1 MILIFE
7 IIKNDNMFSAIYS
20 VSKSFWISL
29 SVFFLICLGYYI
41 NVLFKTDFHYTYPL
55 DDVYIHLAI
64 AKNFALHDVWGITQY
79 EFSSTSSSPIYT
91 YLLSL
96 YIQIFGNNDQIPL
109 YFNIVFGI
117 ALLFYLNKYYSE
129 IFRQNKYSVF
139 ALFFTVSFSV
149 LHLQLLSGMEHMLH
163 VLLFVINIYY
173 LQKIEEK
180 KIFQLGFFVSLALM
194 GLVRFESM
202 FYILLLALFFLIIK
216 RWKRALATL
225 IIGFLPIVLFCYCNK
240 QLGGYWF
247 PNSVVVKGT
256 SISFDGMFLSQM
268 KTIFLDKLFL
278 NISFYKVGIFP
289 LLIVFYFIYSD
300 FKKKNLQYSFQQNWL
315 SIVLCFSLLAHSMF
329 GDFKGGFRYEAYLMV
344 GFCMVLIPKIM
355 FLFTN
360 FRQFINQE
368 KFLSLMVVLS
378 FMLMIYKV
386 GYSHLLLNNAGKNVY
401 EQQVQSAKFL
411 HKYYN
416 NSKIVANDIGV
427 ISYYTNI
434 QLLDIVAL
442 GSTHMIPYKR
452 AGKDFDLRFENY
464 LTKYSKQHKYDLA
477 IVYEDWLDGHVPK
490 NWQKVAVLRISNLIG
505 VAGNEV
511 SIYSISN
518 DEKEK
523 LKQNIKNFD
532 WNKNV
537 EVIFIN

>member
-289 LLIVFYFIYSD
+289 LLIVFYFI
-300 FKKKNLQYSFQQNWL
+300 
-315 SIVLCFSLLAHSMF
+315 
-329 GDFKGGFRYEAYLMV
+329 
-344 GFCMVLIPKIM
+344 
-355 FLFTN
+355 
-360 FRQFINQE
+360 
-368 KFLSLMVVLS
+368 
-378 FMLMIYKV
+378 
-386 GYSHLLLNNAGKNVY
+386 
-401 EQQVQSAKFL
+401 
-411 HKYYN
+411 
-416 NSKIVANDIGV
+416 
-427 ISYYTNI
+427 
-434 QLLDIVAL
+434 
-442 GSTHMIPYKR
+442 
-452 AGKDFDLRFENY
+452 
-464 LTKYSKQHKYDLA
+464 
-477 IVYEDWLDGHVPK
+477 
-490 NWQKVAVLRISNLIG
+490 
-505 VAGNEV
+505 
-511 SIYSISN
+511 
-518 DEKEK
+518 
-523 LKQNIKNFD
+523 
-532 WNKNV
+532 
-537 EVIFIN
+537 